1 MGEAQGVY
9 ICPICFKVCDTEQ
22 ECHAH
27 QMVKCDVGEPGD
39 ERRKPIVDRFG
50 KYVSRAP
57 RWYIEAVSWIKKN
70 G

>member
-1 MGEAQGVY
+1 
-9 ICPICFKVCDTEQ
+9 
-22 ECHAH
+22 
-27 QMVKCDVGEPGD
+27 MVKCDVGEPGD

-57 RWYIEAVSWIKKN
+57 RWYIEAVSWINKN